1 MDGPLKYRPKGVE
14 KGVVRFESLS
24 KTTKPMWNQT
34 WKECSLLLCFFVV
47 DRMYTKET
55 IDPEVQKGCCLFLIF
70 FSEFTGPIGPKVGR
84 NVH

>member
-1 MDGPLKYRPKGVE
+1 LNNPTKFVSNWPCGIREEKLKQTIPFFHN
-14 KGVVRFESLS
+14 FE
-24 KTTKPMWNQT
+24 
-34 WKECSLLLCFFVV
+34 LLVGMFITVMFFVV

-70 FSEFTGPIGPKVGR
+70 FSEFTGLIGPKVGR

>member
-1 MDGPLKYRPKGVE
+1 MEPNLVGMFITV
-14 KGVVRFESLS
+14 
-24 KTTKPMWNQT
+24 M
-34 WKECSLLLCFFVV
+34 FFVV

-70 FSEFTGPIGPKVGR
+70 FSEFTGLIGPKVGR

>member
-1 MDGPLKYRPKGVE
+1 MEPNLVGMFITV
-14 KGVVRFESLS
+14 
-24 KTTKPMWNQT
+24 M
-34 WKECSLLLCFFVV
+34 FFVV
-47 DRMYTKET
+47 DQMYTKET